1 MKYEKTQKGNPH
13 RLTKKQHCFPM
24 RSIERFV
31 CSDGRVDVQ
40 RGVKNCRLK
49 PDNWIFCAQRAW
61 DQRAESGF
69 MKEIEDVY
77 QELAEEIVDGVVS
90 KLSEAGQAII
100 TDMYALWN
108 IRWYRSKKPVG
119 DQQTKGAIDLEFEC
133 SLDDEELLEK
143 RGITAIRSDRTI
155 SGRNLTGINIQQNL
169 YEIRTQMQ
177 DAHWGILKSNKGEFV
192 VPDNSSSSLMLPVAP
207 QICLFSQSENDEI
220 NEDELAE
227 INAQSICDSME
238 YYFARDLSKCPGK

>member
-13 RLTKKQHCFPM
+13 RLTIKQHCFPM

-31 CSDGRVDVQ
+31 CSEGLVDVQ
-40 RGVKNCRLK
+40 RGVKNFPSK
-49 PDNWIFCAQRAW
+49 PDKKLFWSRRAW

-77 QELAEEIVDGVVS
+77 QELAEKIVNGVVS
-90 KLSEAGQAII
+90 KLSKSDQEKI

-108 IRWYRSKKPVG
+108 IRVHWSRQPVE
-119 DQQTKGAIDLEFEC
+119 DQEIEAIGVESEC

-169 YEIRTQMQ
+169 YEIRKQMQ

-192 VPDNSSSSLMLPVAP
+192 VPDNSPRSLMLPVAP

-238 YYFARDLSKCPGK
+238 YYFARDLSRCPRK